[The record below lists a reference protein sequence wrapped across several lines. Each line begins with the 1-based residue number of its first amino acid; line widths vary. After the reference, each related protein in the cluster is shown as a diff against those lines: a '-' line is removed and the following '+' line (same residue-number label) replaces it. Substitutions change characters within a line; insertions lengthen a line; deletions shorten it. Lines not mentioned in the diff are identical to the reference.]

1 MKSLLTLK
9 NKGMKFA
16 LIEMKIALVNILRT
30 YEIHPSKNTPKSL
43 RTIEGIVR
51 QPRDGIP
58 VIFKKINKKSN

>member
-1 MKSLLTLK
+1 MLIILK

-16 LIEMKIALVNILRT
+16 LVEMKIALVNMLRN
-30 YEIHPSKNTPKSL
+30 YEIHPSKNMPTSL

-58 VIFKKINKKSN
+58 VIFKKIEQHKP